1 MYEQNS
7 IYSRENTKSLWY
19 KLIIST
25 LCKSLSNSET
35 YAIVFIDFR
44 LEGWL

>member
-1 MYEQNS
+1 MNRTVFIVEKTLK
-7 IYSRENTKSLWY
+7 RLVY
-19 KLIIST
+19 KIIIST